1 MAVFS
6 PFCPPE
12 KAGCSKGMKPDTYRM
27 YDMPDVVE
35 ESRCFEDFDN
45 QRGKEERKEL
55 YLQALKQ

>member
-1 MAVFS
+1 
-6 PFCPPE
+6 
-12 KAGCSKGMKPDTYRM
+12 MKPDTYRM

-35 ESRCFEDFDN
+35 ERRCFEDFDN

>member
-1 MAVFS
+1 MLVIWRPVIYRS
-6 PFCPPE
+6 E
-12 KAGCSKGMKPDTYRM
+12 GNGTYRM

-35 ESRCFEDFDN
+35 ESCCFEDFDI